1 MALQEQ
7 YFREHA
13 RALGREMEFKVY
25 GHAGR
30 PVLAFPSQDGRFFDF
45 KNNGMIDCIAH
56 LIEAGRVQVFCCDS
70 IDRETWSAIDGDG
83 RRRIEQHERWFRYI
97 TEELAVRILD
107 INQAANGGGRAGG
120 ILATGCSMGGF
131 HAANFFFRRPDLFDA
146 VIALSGL
153 YDAHYCFGDYYD
165 DLVYLNSPVDY
176 LAGMPADHPYIA
188 RYNACKIAIC
198 VGQGAWE
205 HEMLPSNR
213 RLAQIFFEKGIHGWV
228 DFWGYDVAHDWCWW
242 QKQLPY
248 FMEKML

>member
-1 MALQEQ
+1 MFPHARILTDRFMRKRGMALQEQ

-13 RALGREMEFKVY
+13 RALVREMEFKVY

-83 RRRIEQHERWFRYI
+83 RGRIEQHERWFRYV

-120 ILATGCSMGGF
+120 HPGNRLLDGRLSRGELLLSPSGPVRRGNRALRPVRR
-131 HAANFFFRRPDLFDA
+131 ALLLRRLLRRPR
-146 VIALSGL
+146 LSQFSGGL
-153 YDAHYCFGDYYD
+153 PRGHARPTTPT
-165 DLVYLNSPVDY
+165 SP
-176 LAGMPADHPYIA
+176 ATTPA
-188 RYNACKIAIC
+188 R
-198 VGQGAWE
+198 
-205 HEMLPSNR
+205 S
-213 RLAQIFFEKGIHGWV
+213 
-228 DFWGYDVAHDWCWW
+228 
-242 QKQLPY
+242 
-248 FMEKML
+248 